1 MARSEFAEQFAD
13 LVEQDEAYR
22 ERIQRAL
29 IPREL
34 LLLPEAFERFQA
46 RVEERFTQV
55 DQEIANVRAEMRE
68 GFARDEEFANA
79 CGDARGLRTG
89 GSSRN
94 SPKFAQSS
102 NAKRQSSDAKR
113 TTSPNSRASC
123 WS

>member
-34 LLLPEAFERFQA
+34 LLLPEAFARFQA

-55 DQEIANVRAEMRE
+55 DQEIANVRAEMRA
-68 GFARDEEFANA
+68 GFARVDEEFANVRA
-79 CGDARGLRTG
+79 KASRGWM
-89 GSSRN
+89 SN
-94 SPKFAQSS
+94 SPKFARSS
-102 NAKRQSSDAKR
+102 SAKRQSSDAKR

>member
-34 LLLPEAFERFQA
+34 LLLPEAFARFQA

-68 GFARDEEFANA
+68 GFARI
-79 CGDARGLRTG
+79 DAEIRECRVRRCAKASHGWTNVRSG
-89 GSSRN
+89 G
-94 SPKFAQSS
+94 
-102 NAKRQSSDAKR
+102 
-113 TTSPNSRASC
+113 
-123 WS
+123 

>member
-34 LLLPEAFERFQA
+34 LLLPEAFARFQA

-55 DQEIANVRAEMRE
+55 DQEIASVRAEMRDGLRAGDARFAQVDAEIASVRAEMRE
-68 GFARDEEFANA
+68 GFA
-79 CGDARGLRTG
+79 TG
-89 GSSRN
+89 G
-94 SPKFAQSS
+94 
-102 NAKRQSSDAKR
+102 
-113 TTSPNSRASC
+113 
-123 WS
+123 

>member
-34 LLLPEAFERFQA
+34 LLLPEAFARFQA

-55 DQEIANVRAEMRE
+55 DQEIASVRAEMRA
-68 GFARDEEFANA
+68 GFARVDERVRECSRYGDRARA
-79 CGDARGLRTG
+79 SHGDATNG
-89 GSSRN
+89 
-94 SPKFAQSS
+94 FAQSG
-102 NAKRQSSDAKR
+102 
-113 TTSPNSRASC
+113 
-123 WS
+123 

>member
-34 LLLPEAFERFQA
+34 LLLPEAFARFQA

-55 DQEIANVRAEMRE
+55 DQEIASVRAEMRE
-68 GFARDEEFANA
+68 GFARVAAGQVERVRE
-79 CGDARGLRTG
+79 CSRGDARGLRAG
-89 GSSRN
+89 G
-94 SPKFAQSS
+94 
-102 NAKRQSSDAKR
+102 
-113 TTSPNSRASC
+113 
-123 WS
+123 